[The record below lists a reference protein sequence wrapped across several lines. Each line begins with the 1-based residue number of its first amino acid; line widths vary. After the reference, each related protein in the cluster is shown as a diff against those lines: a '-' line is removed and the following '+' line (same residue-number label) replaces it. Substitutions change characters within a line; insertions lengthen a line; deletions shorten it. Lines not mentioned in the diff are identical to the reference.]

1 MSVIIPWLDPCFR
14 SSFVFSV
21 VLCLL
26 APGLSRGICLPHW
39 CETDVTWELFTLSY
53 SPSLPLFS
61 LSRLLLSSA
70 FSPLLFMSA
79 DISAFNHKLWLHTH
93 THAEFTN
100 RPAWHTEKKIER
112 HQKVLQIVLGDIHLV
127 SRQINHRLICGSQ
140 PKCQTASTQTD
151 FPSWQINALL

>member
-1 MSVIIPWLDPCFR
+1 MVR
-14 SSFVFSV
+14 SLFSL

-26 APGLSRGICLPHW
+26 SFLLSCA
-39 CETDVTWELFTLSY
+39 C
-53 SPSLPLFS
+53 SLPACPEESASLIGVRRMWPESCSHYLTLPPSRFS
-61 LSRLLLSSA
+61 LFLDFSFPQPFPPYCSCQQIYQLSTT
-70 FSPLLFMSA
+70 
-79 DISAFNHKLWLHTH
+79 NYGYTHTH